1 MLTDKASIEKGIRFW
16 SVGILGGLLVM
27 LGASL
32 YFIDQEKKEAEARLY
47 ETAEYVKVQS
57 SSVTHYNEASES
69 QALLR
74 LIESVRQVGTNLK
87 AEKETGRSTEEALL
101 QQNIRGLWLSG
112 ILILDEKGETTE
124 SFTKMPSAEEALA
137 GILSRDVVKDCARYP
152 EKTYSQRLR
161 LPDGAY
167 IDMAACG
174 RMDKPG
180 IIVVYQYTP
189 AQYARTYTLMIQ
201 SLLAGY
207 NPLTDG
213 TILVADDGQV
223 IASNNQALIG
233 EETKHLPVVQAL
245 KVKENAGSRR
255 LVNISEEQAY
265 GIMLRQRDYYIYVYM
280 PDTKVFAALPQ
291 NLGIIFAL
299 YLFTLSAFFM
309 YRYRSQMLHQK
320 EEKEKE
326 EAYRKSLLE
335 EARRADAANVAKT
348 EFLQRMSHDIRT
360 PINGIIGMLAVAE
373 RYPDDLKKQVECRGK
388 ISKAFQLL
396 LELINEVLDMGKLE
410 SGEVVLEEK
419 SFHLQELLNEVL
431 TVIEKLAQERG
442 IEVIKRDL
450 SVTHWNLIGSSGH
463 LKRLLMNIM
472 GNAVKYNKDHGKII
486 LSLREDESEDGRA
499 FYTFICEDTGIGM
512 SEEYQKRIF
521 EPFTRED
528 ESVKTLYN
536 GTGLGMPIAK
546 KLTETMGGSI
556 SFTSQRGKGTTF
568 TVKLPF
574 LIDKSAGKAE
584 KTTEEAE
591 ASIKGVRIL
600 LVEDNE
606 LNMEISEFIVAEKGA
621 VVTKAWN
628 GKEAVETFANA
639 PEGAF
644 DVILMDVMMPVMD
657 GCKAAKEIRA
667 LPRKDAK
674 TIPIIAM
681 TANAFTDDKIRTREA
696 GMNEHLSKPLAP
708 DLVVKTIAKFLGKK

>member
-1 MLTDKASIEKGIRFW
+1 MLTDKASIKKGIRFW

-32 YFIDQEKKEAEARLY
+32 YFIDQEKKAAEARLY

-57 SSVTHYNEASES
+57 SSITHYNEALEAQS
-69 QALLR
+69 LLR
-74 LIESVRQVGTNLK
+74 LIESVRQVGINIK
-87 AEKETGRSTEEALL
+87 AEKETGRRTEEALL

-112 ILILDEKGETTE
+112 ILILNEKGETKE
-124 SFTKMPSAEEALA
+124 SVTKMPSAEKALA

-161 LPDGAY
+161 FPDGAF

-189 AQYARTYTLMIQ
+189 AQYARTYTLVIQ

-223 IASNNQALIG
+223 IASNDQALIG

-245 KVKENAGSRR
+245 KENAGSRH
-255 LVNISEEQAY
+255 LVNISEEAVY

-309 YRYRSQMLHQK
+309 YRYRSQMLYQK

-373 RYPDDLKKQVECRGK
+373 RYPDDLKKQDECRGK
-388 ISKAFQLL
+388 ISKASQLL

-419 SFHLQELLNEVL
+419 FFHLQELLNEVL

-442 IEVIKRDL
+442 IEVIKRDF
-450 SVTHWNLIGSSGH
+450 SVTHWNLIGSPGH

-556 SFTSQRGKGTTF
+556 SFTSQRGEGTTF

-591 ASIKGVRIL
+591 VSIKGVRIL

-628 GKEAVETFANA
+628 GKEAVETFAKA

-708 DLVVKTIAKFLGKK
+708 DLVVKTITKFWGKK

>member
-87 AEKETGRSTEEALL
+87 AEKEMGRSTEEALL

-124 SFTKMPSAEEALA
+124 SFTKAPFAEEALA

-161 LPDGAY
+161 LSDGGY

-223 IASNNQALIG
+223 IASNDQALIG
-233 EETKHLPVVQAL
+233 EKTKHLPVVQAL
-245 KVKENAGSRR
+245 KENAGSRHF
-255 LVNISEEQAY
+255 VNISEEYAY

-280 PDTKVFAALPQ
+280 PDTQVFAALPQ
-291 NLGIIFAL
+291 NLGIVFFL

-309 YRYRSQMLHQK
+309 YHYRSQMLHQK

-360 PINGIIGMLAVAE
+360 PINGIIGMLAVAK
-373 RYPDDLKKQVECRGK
+373 RYPDDLKKQDECREK
-388 ISKAFQLL
+388 ISKASHLL

-410 SGEVVLEEK
+410 SGEVVLEES
-419 SFHLQELLNEVL
+419 SFNLKELANEVL
-431 TVIEKLAQERG
+431 TVIEKLAEERD
-442 IEVIKRDL
+442 IEVIRENF
-450 SVTHWNLIGSSGH
+450 SVTHWDVVGSPGH
-463 LKRLLMNIM
+463 LKRLMMNIL

-486 LSLREDESEDGRA
+486 LSLREEEREDGRA
-499 FYTFICEDTGIGM
+499 FYTFICKDTGIGM

-528 ESVKTLYN
+528 ESVKTAYN

-556 SFTSQRGKGTTF
+556 SFTSQKGKGTTF
-568 TVKLPF
+568 TITLPF
-574 LIDKSAGKAE
+574 LIDKAAGRAE

-628 GKEAVETFANA
+628 GKEAVETFAKA

-657 GCKAAKEIRA
+657 GCEAAKEIRS

-708 DLVVKTIAKFLGKK
+708 DLVVKTITKFLGKK

>member
-1 MLTDKASIEKGIRFW
+1 MLTDKASIQKGIRFW

-32 YFIDQEKKEAEARLY
+32 YFLDQEKKEAEARLY

-57 SSVTHYNEASES
+57 SSVTHYNEALES
-69 QALLR
+69 QSLLR
-74 LIESVRQVGTNLK
+74 LIESVRQVGTSLK

-112 ILILDEKGETTE
+112 ILLLDEKGETKE
-124 SFTKMPSAEEALA
+124 SVTKAPFAEEALA

-152 EKTYSQRLR
+152 EKIYSQRLR

-167 IDMAACG
+167 VDMAASG
-174 RMDKPG
+174 RLDKPG
-180 IIVVYQYTP
+180 IIVAHYTP
-189 AQYARTYTLMIQ
+189 AEYARTYTLMIQ

-223 IASNNQALIG
+223 IASNDKALIG

-245 KVKENAGSRR
+245 KENAGSRR
-255 LVNISEEQAY
+255 LVNISEEDAY
-265 GIMLRQRDYYIYVYM
+265 GIMLRQRDHYIYVYL
-280 PDTKVFAALPQ
+280 PDTNVFAALPQ
-291 NLGIIFAL
+291 NLGIVFVL

-309 YRYRSQMLHQK
+309 YHYRSQMLHQK

-326 EAYRKSLLE
+326 EAYRKSLQE

-373 RYPDDLKKQVECRGK
+373 RYRGDLKKQDECREKIGK
-388 ISKAFQLL
+388 ASHLL

-431 TVIEKLAQERG
+431 TVIEKLAQERD
-442 IEVIKRDL
+442 IEVIRGNL
-450 SVTHWNLIGSSGH
+450 SVTHWDVVGSPGH
-463 LKRLLMNIM
+463 LKRLMMNIM

-512 SEEYQKRIF
+512 SREYQKRIF

-528 ESVKTLYN
+528 ESVKTAYN

-546 KLTETMGGSI
+546 KLTETMGGRI
-556 SFTSQRGKGTTF
+556 SFTSQKGEGTMF
-568 TVKLPF
+568 TVRLPF
-574 LIDKSAGKAE
+574 LIDKAAGRTE
-584 KTTEEAE
+584 KTAKEAE

-606 LNMEISEFIVAEKGA
+606 LNMEISEFIVEEKGA

-639 PEGAF
+639 PEGSF

-657 GCKAAKEIRA
+657 GCEAAKEIRT

-674 TIPIIAM
+674 EIPIIAM
-681 TANAFTDDKIRTREA
+681 TANAFTEDKIRTQEA
-696 GMNEHLSKPLAP
+696 GMNEHLSKPLDP
-708 DLVVKTIAKFLGKK
+708 NLVVKTIAKFLGKK

>member
-1 MLTDKASIEKGIRFW
+1 MLTDKASIKKGIRFW

-32 YFIDQEKKEAEARLY
+32 YFIDHEKKEAEARLY

-87 AEKETGRSTEEALL
+87 AEKEMGRSTEEALL

-112 ILILDEKGETTE
+112 ILILDENGETKE
-124 SFTKMPSAEEALA
+124 SVTKMPSAEEALA

-161 LPDGAY
+161 LPDGAF

-189 AQYARTYTLMIQ
+189 ATYARTYTLMIQ

-213 TILVADDGQV
+213 TILVEDNGQV
-223 IASNNQALIG
+223 IASNDQALIG

-245 KVKENAGSRR
+245 KESAGSRQ
-255 LVNISEEQAY
+255 LVNISEEAVY
-265 GIMLRQRDYYIYVYM
+265 GIMLRQRDHYIYVYL
-280 PDTKVFAALPQ
+280 PDTQVFAALPK
-291 NLGIIFAL
+291 NLGIAFAL
-299 YLFTLSAFFM
+299 YLLTLSGFFI
-309 YRYRSQMLHQK
+309 YRYREQMLRQN
-320 EEKEKE
+320 EEKERE
-326 EAYRKSLLE
+326 ETYRKSLQE

-373 RYPDDLKKQVECRGK
+373 RYPDDLKKQVECREK
-388 ISKAFQLL
+388 ISKASQLL

-431 TVIEKLAQERG
+431 TVIEKLA
-442 IEVIKRDL
+442 
-450 SVTHWNLIGSSGH
+450 
-463 LKRLLMNIM
+463 
-472 GNAVKYNKDHGKII
+472 
-486 LSLREDESEDGRA
+486 
-499 FYTFICEDTGIGM
+499 
-512 SEEYQKRIF
+512 
-521 EPFTRED
+521 
-528 ESVKTLYN
+528 
-536 GTGLGMPIAK
+536 
-546 KLTETMGGSI
+546 
-556 SFTSQRGKGTTF
+556 
-568 TVKLPF
+568 
-574 LIDKSAGKAE
+574 
-584 KTTEEAE
+584 
-591 ASIKGVRIL
+591 
-600 LVEDNE
+600 
-606 LNMEISEFIVAEKGA
+606 
-621 VVTKAWN
+621 
-628 GKEAVETFANA
+628 
-639 PEGAF
+639 
-644 DVILMDVMMPVMD
+644 
-657 GCKAAKEIRA
+657 
-667 LPRKDAK
+667 
-674 TIPIIAM
+674 
-681 TANAFTDDKIRTREA
+681 
-696 GMNEHLSKPLAP
+696 
-708 DLVVKTIAKFLGKK
+708 

>member
-1 MLTDKASIEKGIRFW
+1 MLTDKASFKKGIRFW

-32 YFIDQEKKEAEARLY
+32 YFIDHEKKEAEARLY
-47 ETAEYVKVQS
+47 ETAEYVKGQS

-87 AEKETGRSTEEALL
+87 AEKEMGRSTEEALL

-112 ILILDEKGETTE
+112 ILILDENGETKE
-124 SFTKMPSAEEALA
+124 SVTKMPSAEEALA
-137 GILSRDVVKDCARYP
+137 GILSRDVVKDCARYL

-223 IASNNQALIG
+223 IASNDQALIG
-233 EETKHLPVVQAL
+233 EKTKHLPVVQAL
-245 KVKENAGSRR
+245 KENAGSRH
-255 LVNISEEQAY
+255 LVNISEEQVY

-291 NLGIIFAL
+291 NLGIIFVL

-320 EEKEKE
+320 EEKERE
-326 EAYRKSLLE
+326 ETYRKSLQE

-373 RYPDDLKKQVECRGK
+373 RYPDDLKKQDECREK
-388 ISKAFQLL
+388 ISKASQLL

-450 SVTHWNLIGSSGH
+450 SVTHWNLIGSPGH

-499 FYTFICEDTGIGM
+499 FYTFICKDTGIGM

-556 SFTSQRGKGTTF
+556 SFTSQRGEGTAF

-574 LIDKSAGKAE
+574 LIDKAAGKAE

-628 GKEAVETFANA
+628 GKEAVETFAKA

-644 DVILMDVMMPVMD
+644 DVILMDVMMPIMD
-657 GCKAAKEIRA
+657 GCEAAKEIRA

>member
-1 MLTDKASIEKGIRFW
+1 MLIDKASIEKGIRFW
-16 SVGILGGLLVM
+16 SVGLLGGLLVM

-32 YFIDQEKKEAEARLY
+32 YFIDHEKKEAEVRLY

-57 SSVTHYNEASES
+57 SSVTNYNEASES

-74 LIESVRQVGTNLK
+74 LIESVRQVGLNLK
-87 AEKETGRSTEEALL
+87 AEKETGRSTEDALL
-101 QQNIRGLWLSG
+101 KQNIRGLWLSG
-112 ILILDEKGETTE
+112 ILILGEEGETRE
-124 SFTKMPSAEEALA
+124 SVTQTPSVEEALA
-137 GILSRDVVKDCARYP
+137 DILSRDVVKDCARYP

-174 RMDKPG
+174 RLDKPG

-189 AQYARTYTLMIQ
+189 AAYARTYTLMIQ

-207 NPLTDG
+207 NPLTEG

-223 IASNNQALIG
+223 IASNDKALIG
-233 EETKHLPVVQAL
+233 KETKDLPVVQAL
-245 KVKENAGSRR
+245 KENAGSRQ
-255 LVNISEEQAY
+255 LVNISEEQVY
-265 GIMLRQRDYYIYVYM
+265 GIMLRQSDYYIYVYL

-291 NLGIIFAL
+291 NLGITLAL
-299 YLFTLSAFFM
+299 YLLTLFAFFM
-309 YRYRSQMLHQK
+309 YHYRSQMLHQK

-326 EAYRKSLLE
+326 EVYRKSLQE
-335 EARRADAANVAKT
+335 EARRADAANIAKT

-373 RYPDDLKKQVECRGK
+373 RYPDDLKKQDECREK
-388 ISKAFQLL
+388 ISKASQLL

-431 TVIEKLAQERG
+431 TVIEKLAQERD
-442 IEVIKRDL
+442 IEVIRENF
-450 SVTHWNLIGSSGH
+450 SVTHWDVVGSPGH
-463 LKRLLMNIM
+463 VKRLMMNIL

-486 LSLREDESEDGRA
+486 LSLREEEGEEGRA
-499 FYTFICEDTGIGM
+499 VYTFTCEDTGIGM
-512 SEEYQKRIF
+512 SREYQKRIF

-528 ESVKTLYN
+528 ESVKTAYN

-556 SFTSQRGKGTTF
+556 SFTSQRGEGTAF

-574 LIDKSAGKAE
+574 LIDKAAGKAE

-628 GKEAVETFANA
+628 GKEAVETFAKA

-657 GCKAAKEIRA
+657 GCEAAKEIRA

-708 DLVVKTIAKFLGKK
+708 DLVVKTITKFLGKK

>member
-57 SSVTHYNEASES
+57 SGVTHYNEASES

-87 AEKETGRSTEEALL
+87 AEKEMGRSTEEALL

-124 SFTKMPSAEEALA
+124 SFTKAPFAEEALA
-137 GILSRDVVKDCARYP
+137 GILARDVVKDCARYP

-161 LPDGAY
+161 LPDGGY

-223 IASNNQALIG
+223 IASNDQALIG
-233 EETKHLPVVQAL
+233 EKTKHLPVVQAL
-245 KVKENAGSRR
+245 KENAGSRH
-255 LVNISEEQAY
+255 LVNISEEYAY

-299 YLFTLSAFFM
+299 YLVILSAFFM

-360 PINGIIGMLAVAE
+360 PINGIIGMLAVAK
-373 RYPDDLKKQVECRGK
+373 RYPDDLKKQDECREK
-388 ISKAFQLL
+388 ISKASQLL

-450 SVTHWNLIGSSGH
+450 SVTHWNLIGSPGH

-499 FYTFICEDTGIGM
+499 FYTFICKDTGIGM

-556 SFTSQRGKGTTF
+556 SFTSQRGEGTAF

-584 KTTEEAE
+584 ETTEEAE

-628 GKEAVETFANA
+628 GKEAVETFAKA

-657 GCKAAKEIRA
+657 GCEAAKEIRA

-708 DLVVKTIAKFLGKK
+708 DLVVKTITSFLGKK

>member
-1 MLTDKASIEKGIRFW
+1 MLTDKASIKKGIRFW
-16 SVGILGGLLVM
+16 SVGLLGGLLVM

-32 YFIDQEKKEAEARLY
+32 YFIDHEKKEAEVRLY

-57 SSVTHYNEASES
+57 SSVTNYNEASES

-74 LIESVRQVGTNLK
+74 LIESVRQVGLNLK
-87 AEKETGRSTEEALL
+87 AEKETGRSTEDALL

-112 ILILDEKGETTE
+112 ILILDEKGETKE
-124 SFTKMPSAEEALA
+124 SVNKMPSAEKALA
-137 GILSRDVVKDCARYP
+137 DILSRDVVKDCARYP

-174 RMDKPG
+174 RLDKPG

-189 AQYARTYTLMIQ
+189 AAYARTYTLMIQ

-207 NPLTDG
+207 NPLTEG
-213 TILVADDGQV
+213 TILVTNDGQV
-223 IASNNQALIG
+223 IASNDEALIG
-233 EETKHLPVVQAL
+233 KETKDLPVVQAL
-245 KVKENAGSRR
+245 KENAGSRQ

-265 GIMLRQRDYYIYVYM
+265 GIMLRQHDHYIYVYL
-280 PDTKVFAALPQ
+280 PDTKIFAALPQ
-291 NLGIIFAL
+291 DLGITLAL
-299 YLFTLSAFFM
+299 YLLTLFAFFM
-309 YRYRSQMLHQK
+309 YHYRSQMLHQK

-326 EAYRKSLLE
+326 EAYRKSLQE
-335 EARRADAANVAKT
+335 EARRADAANIAKT

-360 PINGIIGMLAVAE
+360 PINGIIGMLKVAE
-373 RYPDDLKKQVECRGK
+373 HHRDDLKKQDECREK
-388 ISKAFQLL
+388 ISKASHLL

-410 SGEVVLEEK
+410 SGEVVLEES
-419 SFHLQELLNEVL
+419 SFNLKDLSNEVL
-431 TVIEKLAQERG
+431 TVIEKLAEERD
-442 IEVIKRDL
+442 IEVIRVNF
-450 SVTHWNLIGSSGH
+450 SVTHWDVVGSPGH
-463 LKRLLMNIM
+463 VKRLMMNIL

-486 LSLREDESEDGRA
+486 LSLREEEGEEGRA
-499 FYTFICEDTGIGM
+499 VYTFTCEDTGIGM
-512 SEEYQKRIF
+512 SREYQKRIF

-528 ESVKTLYN
+528 ESVKTAYN

-556 SFTSQRGKGTTF
+556 SFTSEKGKGTTF
-568 TVKLPF
+568 TITLPF
-574 LIDKSAGKAE
+574 QIDKAAGRAQ

-606 LNMEISEFIVAEKGA
+606 LNMEISEFIIAEKGA

-657 GCKAAKEIRA
+657 GCEATKEIRA

-674 TIPIIAM
+674 AIPIIAM
-681 TANAFTDDKIRTREA
+681 TANAFTEDKIRTREA

-708 DLVVKTIAKFLGKK
+708 DLVVTTIAKFLGKK

>member
-1 MLTDKASIEKGIRFW
+1 MLTDKASIQKGIRFW
-16 SVGILGGLLVM
+16 SVGLLGGLLVM

-32 YFIDQEKKEAEARLY
+32 YFIDHEKKEAEARLY

-87 AEKETGRSTEEALL
+87 AEKEMGRSTEEALL

-137 GILSRDVVKDCARYP
+137 GILSRNVVKDCARYP

-207 NPLTDG
+207 NPLMDG

-223 IASNNQALIG
+223 IASNDQALIG
-233 EETKHLPVVQAL
+233 EKTKHLPVVQAL
-245 KVKENAGSRR
+245 KENAGSRH
-255 LVNISEEQAY
+255 LVNISEEYAY

-291 NLGIIFAL
+291 NLGIIFVL

-320 EEKEKE
+320 EEKERE
-326 EAYRKSLLE
+326 ETYRKSLQE

-360 PINGIIGMLAVAE
+360 PINGIIGMLAVAK
-373 RYPDDLKKQVECRGK
+373 RYPDDLKKQDECREK
-388 ISKAFQLL
+388 ISKASQLL

-410 SGEVVLEEK
+410 SGEVVLEEN
-419 SFHLQELLNEVL
+419 SFNLKELANEVL
-431 TVIEKLAQERG
+431 TVIEKLAEERD
-442 IEVIKRDL
+442 IEIIRENF
-450 SVTHWNLIGSSGH
+450 SVTHWDVVGSPGH
-463 LKRLLMNIM
+463 VKRLMMNIL

-486 LSLREDESEDGRA
+486 LSLREDDGEEGRA
-499 FYTFICEDTGIGM
+499 VYTFTCEDTGIGM
-512 SEEYQKRIF
+512 SREYQKRVF

-528 ESVKTLYN
+528 ESVKTAYN

-546 KLTETMGGSI
+546 KLAETMGGSI
-556 SFTSQRGKGTTF
+556 SFTSEKGKGTTF
-568 TVKLPF
+568 TITLPF
-574 LIDKSAGKAE
+574 LIDKAAGKAE
-584 KTTEEAE
+584 KTAEEAE

-628 GKEAVETFANA
+628 GKEAVETFAKA

-667 LPRKDAK
+667 LPRKDTK

>member
-32 YFIDQEKKEAEARLY
+32 YFIGQEKKEAEARLY

-57 SSVTHYNEASES
+57 SSVAHYNEASES

-87 AEKETGRSTEEALL
+87 AEKEMGRSTEEALL

-112 ILILDEKGETTE
+112 ILLLDEKGETTE
-124 SFTKMPSAEEALA
+124 SFTKAPFAEEALA

-161 LPDGAY
+161 LPDGGY

-223 IASNNQALIG
+223 IASNDKALIG
-233 EETKHLPVVQAL
+233 EKTKHLPVVQAL
-245 KVKENAGSRR
+245 KENAGSRH
-255 LVNISEEQAY
+255 LVNISEEYAY

-299 YLFTLSAFFM
+299 YLVILSAFFM

-320 EEKEKE
+320 EEKERE
-326 EAYRKSLLE
+326 ETYRKSLQE

-360 PINGIIGMLAVAE
+360 PINGIIGMLAVAK
-373 RYPDDLKKQVECRGK
+373 RYPDDLKKQDECREK
-388 ISKAFQLL
+388 ITKASQLL

-450 SVTHWNLIGSSGH
+450 SVTHWNLIGSPGH
-463 LKRLLMNIM
+463 LKRLMMNIM

-528 ESVKTLYN
+528 ESVKTAYT

-546 KLTETMGGSI
+546 KLAETMGGSI
-556 SFTSQRGKGTTF
+556 SFTSQKGEGTTF

-574 LIDKSAGKAE
+574 LIDKAAGRAE
-584 KTTEEAE
+584 KTTNEAE

-606 LNMEISEFIVAEKGA
+606 LNMEISDFIVTEKGA

-628 GKEAVETFANA
+628 GKEAVETFAKA

-657 GCKAAKEIRA
+657 GCEAAKEIRA

-708 DLVVKTIAKFLGKK
+708 DLVVKTITKFLGKK

>member
-57 SSVTHYNEASES
+57 SGVTHYNEASES

-87 AEKETGRSTEEALL
+87 AEKEMGRSTEEALL

-112 ILILDEKGETTE
+112 ILLLDEKGETTE

-223 IASNNQALIG
+223 IASNDQALIG

-245 KVKENAGSRR
+245 KENAGSRH
-255 LVNISEEQAY
+255 LVNISEEYAY
-265 GIMLRQRDYYIYVYM
+265 GIMLRQRNYYIYVYM

-291 NLGIIFAL
+291 NLGIIFVL

-320 EEKEKE
+320 EEKERE
-326 EAYRKSLLE
+326 ETYRKSLQE
-335 EARRADAANVAKT
+335 EARRADAANIAKT

-373 RYPDDLKKQVECRGK
+373 RYPDDLKKQDECREK
-388 ISKAFQLL
+388 ISKASQLL

-450 SVTHWNLIGSSGH
+450 SVTHWNLIGSPGH

-556 SFTSQRGKGTTF
+556 SFSQRGEGTAF

-574 LIDKSAGKAE
+574 LIDKAAGKAE
-584 KTTEEAE
+584 ETAEEAE

-628 GKEAVETFANA
+628 GKEAVETFAKA

-657 GCKAAKEIRA
+657 GCEAAKEIRA

-708 DLVVKTIAKFLGKK
+708 DLVVKTITKFLGKK

>member
-1 MLTDKASIEKGIRFW
+1 MGL
-16 SVGILGGLLVM
+16 LGGLLVM

-32 YFIDQEKKEAEARLY
+32 NFIDQEKKEAEARLY

-57 SSVTHYNEASES
+57 SIVTHYNEAAES
-69 QALLR
+69 QSLLR

-112 ILILDEKGETTE
+112 ILILGEEGETRE
-124 SFTKMPSAEEALA
+124 SVSQMPSAEEALA
-137 GILSRDVVKDCARYP
+137 DILSRDVVKDCARYP

-174 RMDKPG
+174 RLDKPG

-189 AQYARTYTLMIQ
+189 AAYARTYTLMIQ

-207 NPLTDG
+207 DPMMDG
-213 TILVADDGQV
+213 TILVTNDGLV
-223 IASNNQALIG
+223 IASNDQALIG
-233 EETKHLPVVQAL
+233 KETKDLPVVQAL
-245 KVKENAGSRR
+245 KENAGSRQ
-255 LVNISEEQAY
+255 LVNVSEEQAY
-265 GIMLRQRDYYIYVYM
+265 GIMLRQYDHYIYVYL

-291 NLGIIFAL
+291 NLGITLVL

-320 EEKEKE
+320 EEKERE
-326 EAYRKSLLE
+326 ETYRKSLQE
-335 EARRADAANVAKT
+335 EARRADAANIAKT

-360 PINGIIGMLAVAE
+360 PINGIIGMLAVAK
-373 RYPDDLKKQVECRGK
+373 RYPDDLKKQDECREK
-388 ISKAFQLL
+388 ISKASQLL

-450 SVTHWNLIGSSGH
+450 SVTHWNLIGSPGH

-486 LSLREDESEDGRA
+486 LSLREEEGEEGRA
-499 FYTFICEDTGIGM
+499 VYTFTCEDTGIGM
-512 SEEYQKRIF
+512 SREYQKRIF

-528 ESVKTLYN
+528 ESVKTAYN

-556 SFTSQRGKGTTF
+556 SFTSEKGKGTTF
-568 TVKLPF
+568 TITLPF
-574 LIDKSAGKAE
+574 LIDKAAGRAE

-591 ASIKGVRIL
+591 ASIRGVRIL

-606 LNMEISEFIVAEKGA
+606 LNMEISEFIIAEKGA

-674 TIPIIAM
+674 RVPIIAM
-681 TANAFTDDKIRTREA
+681 TANAFTEDKIRTREA

>member
-1 MLTDKASIEKGIRFW
+1 MLTDKASIQKGIRFW

-32 YFIDQEKKEAEARLY
+32 YFIDQEKKAAEAHLY

-57 SSVTHYNEASES
+57 SSVTHYNEALES
-69 QALLR
+69 QSLLR

-112 ILILDEKGETTE
+112 ILLLDEKGEEKE
-124 SFTKMPSAEEALA
+124 SVTQTPFAEEALA
-137 GILSRDVVKDCARYP
+137 DILSRDVVKDCARYP

-174 RMDKPG
+174 RPDKPG

-189 AQYARTYTLMIQ
+189 AAYARTYTLMIQ

-207 NPLTDG
+207 NPLTEG
-213 TILVADDGQV
+213 TILVTNDGQV
-223 IASNNQALIG
+223 IASNDERFIG
-233 EETKHLPVVQAL
+233 EETRHLPVVQAL
-245 KVKENAGSRR
+245 KENAGSRQ

-265 GIMLRQRDYYIYVYM
+265 GIMLRQHDHYIYVYL

-291 NLGIIFAL
+291 DLGITLAL
-299 YLFTLSAFFM
+299 YLLTLFAFFM
-309 YRYRSQMLHQK
+309 YHYRSQMLHQK

-326 EAYRKSLLE
+326 EAYRKSLQE
-335 EARRADAANVAKT
+335 EARRADAANIAKT

-360 PINGIIGMLAVAE
+360 PINGIIGMLKVAE
-373 RYPDDLKKQVECRGK
+373 HHRCDLNKQDECREK
-388 ISKAFQLL
+388 ISKASHLL

-410 SGEVVLEEK
+410 SGEVVLEES
-419 SFHLQELLNEVL
+419 SFNLKDLSNEVL
-431 TVIEKLAQERG
+431 TVIEKLAEERD
-442 IEVIKRDL
+442 IEVIRENF
-450 SVTHWNLIGSSGH
+450 SVTHWDVVGSPGH
-463 LKRLLMNIM
+463 VKRLMMNIL

-486 LSLREDESEDGRA
+486 LSLREEEGEEGRA
-499 FYTFICEDTGIGM
+499 VYTFTCEDTGIGM
-512 SEEYQKRIF
+512 SREYQKRIF

-528 ESVKTLYN
+528 ESVKTAYN

-556 SFTSQRGKGTTF
+556 SFTSEKGKGTTF
-568 TVKLPF
+568 TITLPF
-574 LIDKSAGKAE
+574 LIDKAAGRAE

-591 ASIKGVRIL
+591 ASIRGVRIL

-606 LNMEISEFIVAEKGA
+606 LNMEISEFIIAEKGA

-628 GKEAVETFANA
+628 GKEAVETFANS

-657 GCKAAKEIRA
+657 GCEAAKEIRA

-681 TANAFTDDKIRTREA
+681 TANAFTEDKIRTREA

>member
-32 YFIDQEKKEAEARLY
+32 YFIGQEKKEAEARLY

-87 AEKETGRSTEEALL
+87 AEKEMGRSTEEALL

-112 ILILDEKGETTE
+112 ILLLDEKGETTE
-124 SFTKMPSAEEALA
+124 SFTKAPFAEEALA

-161 LPDGAY
+161 LPDGGY

-223 IASNNQALIG
+223 IASNDQALIG
-233 EETKHLPVVQAL
+233 EKTKHLPVVQAL
-245 KVKENAGSRR
+245 KENAGSRH
-255 LVNISEEQAY
+255 LVNISEEYAY

-280 PDTKVFAALPQ
+280 PDTKVFAALSQ

-299 YLFTLSAFFM
+299 YLVILSAFFM

-320 EEKEKE
+320 EEKERE
-326 EAYRKSLLE
+326 ETYRKSLQE

-360 PINGIIGMLAVAE
+360 PINGIIGMLAVAK
-373 RYPDDLKKQVECRGK
+373 RYPDDLKKQDECREK
-388 ISKAFQLL
+388 ISKASQLL

-450 SVTHWNLIGSSGH
+450 SVTHWNLIGSPGH
-463 LKRLLMNIM
+463 LKRLMMNIM

-556 SFTSQRGKGTTF
+556 SFTSQRGEGTAF

-574 LIDKSAGKAE
+574 LIDKAAGKAE
-584 KTTEEAE
+584 ETAEEAE

-628 GKEAVETFANA
+628 GKEAVETFAKA

-657 GCKAAKEIRA
+657 GCEAAKEIRA

-708 DLVVKTIAKFLGKK
+708 DLVVKTITRFLGKK

>member
-1 MLTDKASIEKGIRFW
+1 MLTDKASIKKGIRFW
-16 SVGILGGLLVM
+16 SVGLLGGLLVM

-32 YFIDQEKKEAEARLY
+32 YFIDHEKKEAEVRLY

-57 SSVTHYNEASES
+57 SSVTNYNEASES

-74 LIESVRQVGTNLK
+74 LIESVRQVGLNLK
-87 AEKETGRSTEEALL
+87 AEKETGRSTEDALL

-112 ILILDEKGETTE
+112 ILILDEKGETKE
-124 SFTKMPSAEEALA
+124 SVNKMPSAEEALA
-137 GILSRDVVKDCARYP
+137 DILSRDVVKDCARYP

-174 RMDKPG
+174 RLDKPG

-189 AQYARTYTLMIQ
+189 AAYARTYTLMIQ

-207 NPLTDG
+207 NPLTEG
-213 TILVADDGQV
+213 TILVTNDGQV
-223 IASNNQALIG
+223 IASNDEALIG
-233 EETKHLPVVQAL
+233 KETKDLPVVQAL
-245 KVKENAGSRR
+245 KENAGSRQ

-265 GIMLRQRDYYIYVYM
+265 GIMLRQHDHYIYVYL
-280 PDTKVFAALPQ
+280 PDTKIFAALPQ
-291 NLGIIFAL
+291 DLGITLAL
-299 YLFTLSAFFM
+299 YLLTLFAFFM
-309 YRYRSQMLHQK
+309 YHYRSQMLHQK

-326 EAYRKSLLE
+326 EAYRKSLQE

-360 PINGIIGMLAVAE
+360 PINGIIGMLKVAE
-373 RYPDDLKKQVECRGK
+373 HHRDDLKKQDECREK
-388 ISKAFQLL
+388 ISKASHLL

-410 SGEVVLEEK
+410 SGEVVLEES
-419 SFHLQELLNEVL
+419 SFNLKDLSNEVL
-431 TVIEKLAQERG
+431 TVIEKLAEERD
-442 IEVIKRDL
+442 IEVIRENF
-450 SVTHWNLIGSSGH
+450 SVTHWDVVGSPGH
-463 LKRLLMNIM
+463 VKRLMMNIL

-486 LSLREDESEDGRA
+486 LSLREEEGEEGRA
-499 FYTFICEDTGIGM
+499 VYTFTCEDTGIGM
-512 SEEYQKRIF
+512 SREYQKRIF

-528 ESVKTLYN
+528 ESVKTAYN

-556 SFTSQRGKGTTF
+556 SFTSEKGKGTTF
-568 TVKLPF
+568 TITLPF
-574 LIDKSAGKAE
+574 LIDKAAGRAE

-591 ASIKGVRIL
+591 ASIRGVRIL

-606 LNMEISEFIVAEKGA
+606 LNMEISEFIIAEKGA

-657 GCKAAKEIRA
+657 GCEAAKEIRA

-681 TANAFTDDKIRTREA
+681 TANAFTEDKIRTREA

>member
-1 MLTDKASIEKGIRFW
+1 MLTDKASIQKGIRFW

-32 YFIDQEKKEAEARLY
+32 YFIDQEKKAAEARLY

-57 SSVTHYNEASES
+57 SSVTHYNEALES
-69 QALLR
+69 QSLLR

-112 ILILDEKGETTE
+112 ILLLDEKGEEKE
-124 SFTKMPSAEEALA
+124 SVTKAPFAEEALA

-152 EKTYSQRLR
+152 EKIYSQRLR
-161 LPDGAY
+161 LSDGAY
-167 IDMAACG
+167 VDMAACG
-174 RMDKPG
+174 RSDKPG
-180 IIVVYQYTP
+180 IIVAYHYTP
-189 AQYARTYTLMIQ
+189 AEYARTYTLMIQ

-207 NPLTDG
+207 NPMTDG
-213 TILVADDGQV
+213 TILVTNDGLV
-223 IASNNQALIG
+223 IASNDQALIG
-233 EETKHLPVVQAL
+233 KETKDLPVVQAL
-245 KVKENAGSRR
+245 KENAGSRQ
-255 LVNISEEQAY
+255 LVNISEEAVY
-265 GIMLRQRDYYIYVYM
+265 GIMLRQRDHYIYVYL

-291 NLGIIFAL
+291 NLGIVFFL
-299 YLFTLSAFFM
+299 YLFILSAFFM
-309 YRYRSQMLHQK
+309 YHYRSQMLHQK
-320 EEKEKE
+320 EEKERE
-326 EAYRKSLLE
+326 ETYRKSLQE

-373 RYPDDLKKQVECRGK
+373 RYPDDLKKQDECREK
-388 ISKAFQLL
+388 IGKAFHLL

-410 SGEVVLEEK
+410 SGEVVLEES
-419 SFHLQELLNEVL
+419 SFNLKDLSNEVL
-431 TVIEKLAQERG
+431 TVIEKLAEERD
-442 IEVIKRDL
+442 IEVIRENF
-450 SVTHWNLIGSSGH
+450 SVTHWDVVGSPGH
-463 LKRLLMNIM
+463 VKRLMMNIL

-486 LSLREDESEDGRA
+486 LSLREEEGEEGRA
-499 FYTFICEDTGIGM
+499 VYTFTCEDTGIGM

-528 ESVKTLYN
+528 ESVKTAYN

-556 SFTSQRGKGTTF
+556 SFTSEKGKGTTF
-568 TVKLPF
+568 TITLPF
-574 LIDKSAGKAE
+574 LIDKAAGRAE

-591 ASIKGVRIL
+591 ASIRGVRIL

-606 LNMEISEFIVAEKGA
+606 LNMEISEFIIAEKGA

-657 GCKAAKEIRA
+657 GCEAAKEIRA

-674 TIPIIAM
+674 RVPIIAM
-681 TANAFTDDKIRTREA
+681 TANAFTEDKIRTREA

-708 DLVVKTIAKFLGKK
+708 DLVVKTITKFLGKK

>member
-1 MLTDKASIEKGIRFW
+1 MLTDKASIAKDIRFW
-16 SVGILGGLLVM
+16 SMGLLGGLLVM

-32 YFIDQEKKEAEARLY
+32 NFIDQEKKEAEARLY

-57 SSVTHYNEASES
+57 SIVTHYNEAAES
-69 QALLR
+69 QSLLR

-112 ILILDEKGETTE
+112 ILILGEEGETRE
-124 SFTKMPSAEEALA
+124 SVSQMPSAEEALA
-137 GILSRDVVKDCARYP
+137 DILSRDVVKDCARYP

-174 RMDKPG
+174 RLDKPG

-189 AQYARTYTLMIQ
+189 AAYARTYTLMIQ

-207 NPLTDG
+207 DPMMDG
-213 TILVADDGQV
+213 TILVTNDGLV
-223 IASNNQALIG
+223 IASNDQALIG
-233 EETKHLPVVQAL
+233 KETKDLPVVQAL
-245 KVKENAGSRR
+245 KENAGSRQ
-255 LVNISEEQAY
+255 LVNVSEEQAY
-265 GIMLRQRDYYIYVYM
+265 GIMLRQYDHYIYVYL

-291 NLGIIFAL
+291 NLGITLVL

-320 EEKEKE
+320 EEKERE
-326 EAYRKSLLE
+326 ETYRKSLQE
-335 EARRADAANVAKT
+335 EARRADAANIAKT

-360 PINGIIGMLAVAE
+360 PINGIIGMLAVAK
-373 RYPDDLKKQVECRGK
+373 RYPDDLKKQDECREK
-388 ISKAFQLL
+388 ISKASQLL

-450 SVTHWNLIGSSGH
+450 SVTHWNLIGSPGH

-486 LSLREDESEDGRA
+486 LSLREEEGEEGRA
-499 FYTFICEDTGIGM
+499 VYTFTCEDTGIGM
-512 SEEYQKRIF
+512 SREYQKRIF

-528 ESVKTLYN
+528 ESVKTAYN

-556 SFTSQRGKGTTF
+556 SFTSEKGKGTTF
-568 TVKLPF
+568 TITLPF
-574 LIDKSAGKAE
+574 LIDKAAGRAE

-591 ASIKGVRIL
+591 ASIRGVRIL

-606 LNMEISEFIVAEKGA
+606 LNMEISEFIIAEKGA

-674 TIPIIAM
+674 AIPIIAM
-681 TANAFTDDKIRTREA
+681 TANAFTEDKIRTREA

>member
-1 MLTDKASIEKGIRFW
+1 MLTDKASIKKGIRFW

-32 YFIDQEKKEAEARLY
+32 YFIDHEKKEAEARLY

-87 AEKETGRSTEEALL
+87 AEKEMGRSTEEALL

-112 ILILDEKGETTE
+112 ILILGEEGETRE
-124 SFTKMPSAEEALA
+124 SVTQTPSVEEALA
-137 GILSRDVVKDCARYP
+137 DILSRDVVKDCARYP

-174 RMDKPG
+174 RLDKPG

-189 AQYARTYTLMIQ
+189 AAYARTYTLMIQ

-207 NPLTDG
+207 NPMTDG
-213 TILVADDGQV
+213 TILVADGGQV
-223 IASNNQALIG
+223 IASNDQALIG
-233 EETKHLPVVQAL
+233 KETKDLPVVQAL
-245 KVKENAGSRR
+245 KENAGSRQ
-255 LVNISEEQAY
+255 LVNISEEQVY
-265 GIMLRQRDYYIYVYM
+265 GIMVRQSDYYIYVYL

-291 NLGIIFAL
+291 NLGITLAL
-299 YLFTLSAFFM
+299 YLLTLFAFFM
-309 YRYRSQMLHQK
+309 YHYRSQMLHQK

-326 EAYRKSLLE
+326 EEYRKSLQE

-373 RYPDDLKKQVECRGK
+373 RYPDDLKKQDECREK
-388 ISKAFQLL
+388 ISKASQLL

-410 SGEVVLEEK
+410 SGEVVLEES
-419 SFHLQELLNEVL
+419 SFNLKDLSNEVL
-431 TVIEKLAQERG
+431 TVIEKLAEERD
-442 IEVIKRDL
+442 IEVIRENF
-450 SVTHWNLIGSSGH
+450 SVTHWDVVGSPGH
-463 LKRLLMNIM
+463 VKRLMMNIL

-486 LSLREDESEDGRA
+486 LSLREEEGEEGRA
-499 FYTFICEDTGIGM
+499 VYTFTCEDTGIGM
-512 SEEYQKRIF
+512 SREYQKRIF

-528 ESVKTLYN
+528 ESVKTAYN

-556 SFTSQRGKGTTF
+556 SFTSEKGKGTTF
-568 TVKLPF
+568 TITLPF
-574 LIDKSAGKAE
+574 LIDKAVGRAQKTAE
-584 KTTEEAE
+584 GAE
-591 ASIKGVRIL
+591 ASIRGVRIL

-606 LNMEISEFIVAEKGA
+606 LNMEISEFIIAEKGA

-657 GCKAAKEIRA
+657 GCEATKEIRA

-674 TIPIIAM
+674 AIPIIAM
-681 TANAFTDDKIRTREA
+681 TANAFTEDKIRTREA

>member
-1 MLTDKASIEKGIRFW
+1 MLTDKASIQKGIRFW

-32 YFIDQEKKEAEARLY
+32 YFLDQEKKEAEARLY

-57 SSVTHYNEASES
+57 SSVTHYNEALES
-69 QALLR
+69 QSLLR
-74 LIESVRQVGTNLK
+74 LIESVRQVGTSLK

-112 ILILDEKGETTE
+112 ILLLDEKGETKE
-124 SFTKMPSAEEALA
+124 SVTKAPFAEEALA

-152 EKTYSQRLR
+152 EKIYSQRLR

-167 IDMAACG
+167 VDMAASG
-174 RMDKPG
+174 RLDKPG
-180 IIVVYQYTP
+180 IIVAYHYTP
-189 AQYARTYTLMIQ
+189 AEYARTYTLMIQ

-265 GIMLRQRDYYIYVYM
+265 GIMLRQRDHYIYVYLL
-280 PDTKVFAALPQ
+280 DTEVFAALPK
-291 NLGIIFAL
+291 NLSIAFAL
-299 YLFTLSAFFM
+299 YLLILTGFFM
-309 YRYRSQMLHQK
+309 YHYRSQMLRQK

-326 EAYRKSLLE
+326 EAYRKSLQE

-360 PINGIIGMLAVAE
+360 PINGIIGMLAVAK
-373 RYPDDLKKQVECRGK
+373 RYRDDLKKRDECHEK
-388 ISKAFQLL
+388 ISKASNLL

-419 SFHLQELLNEVL
+419 PFSLWEVSKEVL
-431 TVIEKLAQERG
+431 TVIEKLAQERD
-442 IEVIKRDL
+442 IEIIRGDL
-450 SVTHWNLIGSSGH
+450 AVTHWDVIGSPGH

-486 LSLREDESEDGRA
+486 LSLREDEGEDGRA
-499 FYTFICEDTGIGM
+499 FYTFTCEDTGIGM
-512 SEEYQKRIF
+512 SREYQKRIF

-528 ESVKTLYN
+528 ESVKTVYT

-546 KLTETMGGSI
+546 KLAETMGGSI
-556 SFTSQRGKGTTF
+556 SFVSQKGEGTAF

-628 GKEAVETFANA
+628 GKEAVETFAKA

-657 GCKAAKEIRA
+657 GCEAAKEIRA

-708 DLVVKTIAKFLGKK
+708 DLVVKTITKFLGKK

>member
-1 MLTDKASIEKGIRFW
+1 MLTDKASIQKGIRFW
-16 SVGILGGLLVM
+16 SVGIFGGLLVM

-32 YFIDQEKKEAEARLY
+32 YFFDQEKKEAEARLY

-57 SSVTHYNEASES
+57 SSVTHYNEALES
-69 QALLR
+69 QSLLR
-74 LIESVRQVGTNLK
+74 LIESVRQAGISLK
-87 AEKETGRSTEEALL
+87 AEKETGRSMEEALL

-112 ILILDEKGETTE
+112 ILLLDEKGETKE
-124 SFTKMPSAEEALA
+124 SVTKAPFAEEALA

-152 EKTYSQRLR
+152 EKIYSQRLR

-167 IDMAACG
+167 VDMAASG
-174 RMDKPG
+174 RLDKAG
-180 IIVVYQYTP
+180 IIVAYHYTP
-189 AQYARTYTLMIQ
+189 AEYARTYTLMIQ

-223 IASNNQALIG
+223 IASNDQALIG
-233 EETKHLPVVQAL
+233 EETKNLPVVQAL
-245 KVKENAGSRR
+245 KKSAGNRQ
-255 LVNISEEQAY
+255 LVNISEEEAY
-265 GIMLRQRDYYIYVYM
+265 GIMLRQRDHYIYVYL
-280 PDTKVFAALPQ
+280 PDTEVFAALPK
-291 NLGIIFAL
+291 NLSIAFAL
-299 YLFTLSAFFM
+299 YLLILTGFFM
-309 YRYRSQMLHQK
+309 YHYRSQMLRQK

-326 EAYRKSLLE
+326 EAYRKSLQE
-335 EARRADAANVAKT
+335 EARRADAANIAKT

-373 RYPDDLKKQVECRGK
+373 RYPDDLKKQDECREK
-388 ISKAFQLL
+388 ISKASQLL

-410 SGEVVLEEK
+410 SGEVVLEES
-419 SFHLQELLNEVL
+419 SFNLKDLSNEVL
-431 TVIEKLAQERG
+431 TVIEKLAEERD
-442 IEVIKRDL
+442 IEVIRENF
-450 SVTHWNLIGSSGH
+450 SVTHWDVVGSPGH
-463 LKRLLMNIM
+463 VKRLMMNIL

-486 LSLREDESEDGRA
+486 LSLREEEGEEGRA
-499 FYTFICEDTGIGM
+499 VYTFTCEDTGIGM
-512 SEEYQKRIF
+512 SREYQKRIF

-528 ESVKTLYN
+528 ESVKTAYN

-556 SFTSQRGKGTTF
+556 SFTSEKGKGTTF
-568 TVKLPF
+568 TITLPF
-574 LIDKSAGKAE
+574 LIDKAAGRAE

-591 ASIKGVRIL
+591 ASIRGVRIL

-606 LNMEISEFIVAEKGA
+606 LNMEISEFIIAEKGA

-657 GCKAAKEIRA
+657 GCEATKEIRA

-674 TIPIIAM
+674 AIPIIAM
-681 TANAFTDDKIRTREA
+681 TANAFTEDKIRTREA

-708 DLVVKTIAKFLGKK
+708 DLVVKTITKFFGKK

>member
-1 MLTDKASIEKGIRFW
+1 M
-16 SVGILGGLLVM
+16 
-27 LGASL
+27 
-32 YFIDQEKKEAEARLY
+32 
-47 ETAEYVKVQS
+47 
-57 SSVTHYNEASES
+57 ES
-69 QALLR
+69 QSLLR

-101 QQNIRGLWLSG
+101 QQNIRGPWLSG

-124 SFTKMPSAEEALA
+124 SFTKMPSAEKALA

-161 LPDGAY
+161 LPDGAF

-189 AQYARTYTLMIQ
+189 AQYARTYTLVIQ

-223 IASNNQALIG
+223 IASNDQALIG

-245 KVKENAGSRR
+245 KESAGSRH
-255 LVNISEEQAY
+255 LVNISEEAVY

-280 PDTKVFAALPQ
+280 PDTQVFAALPQ

-373 RYPDDLKKQVECRGK
+373 RYPDDLKKQDECRGK
-388 ISKAFQLL
+388 ISKASQLL

-431 TVIEKLAQERG
+431 TVIEKLAQARD

-450 SVTHWNLIGSSGH
+450 SVTHWNLIGSPGH
-463 LKRLLMNIM
+463 
-472 GNAVKYNKDHGKII
+472 
-486 LSLREDESEDGRA
+486 
-499 FYTFICEDTGIGM
+499 
-512 SEEYQKRIF
+512 
-521 EPFTRED
+521 
-528 ESVKTLYN
+528 
-536 GTGLGMPIAK
+536 
-546 KLTETMGGSI
+546 
-556 SFTSQRGKGTTF
+556 
-568 TVKLPF
+568 
-574 LIDKSAGKAE
+574 
-584 KTTEEAE
+584 
-591 ASIKGVRIL
+591 
-600 LVEDNE
+600 
-606 LNMEISEFIVAEKGA
+606 
-621 VVTKAWN
+621 
-628 GKEAVETFANA
+628 
-639 PEGAF
+639 
-644 DVILMDVMMPVMD
+644 
-657 GCKAAKEIRA
+657 
-667 LPRKDAK
+667 
-674 TIPIIAM
+674 
-681 TANAFTDDKIRTREA
+681 
-696 GMNEHLSKPLAP
+696 
-708 DLVVKTIAKFLGKK
+708 

>member
-1 MLTDKASIEKGIRFW
+1 MLTDKASIKKGIRFL

-57 SSVTHYNEASES
+57 SSVTHYNEALES
-69 QALLR
+69 QSLLR
-74 LIESVRQVGTNLK
+74 LIESVRQVGINLK
-87 AEKETGRSTEEALL
+87 AEKEMGRSTEEALL

-112 ILILDEKGETTE
+112 ILLLDEKGETTE

-161 LPDGAY
+161 LSDGAY
-167 IDMAACG
+167 VDMAACG
-174 RMDKPG
+174 RPDKPG
-180 IIVVYQYTP
+180 IIVAYHYTP
-189 AQYARTYTLMIQ
+189 AEYARTYTLMIQ

-223 IASNNQALIG
+223 IASNDQALIG

-245 KVKENAGSRR
+245 KENAGSRR
-255 LVNISEEQAY
+255 LVNISEEAVY
-265 GIMLRQRDYYIYVYM
+265 GIMLRQRDHYIYVYL

-291 NLGIIFAL
+291 NLGIVFFL
-299 YLFTLSAFFM
+299 YLFILSAFFM

-320 EEKEKE
+320 EEKERE
-326 EAYRKSLLE
+326 ETYRKSLQE

-373 RYPDDLKKQVECRGK
+373 RYPDDLKKQDECREKIGK
-388 ISKAFQLL
+388 ASHLL

-450 SVTHWNLIGSSGH
+450 SVTHWNLIGSPGH

-556 SFTSQRGKGTTF
+556 SFTSQRGEGTAF

-574 LIDKSAGKAE
+574 LIDKAAGKAE
-584 KTTEEAE
+584 ETAEEAE

-628 GKEAVETFANA
+628 GKEAVETFAKA

-657 GCKAAKEIRA
+657 GCEAAKEIRA

-708 DLVVKTIAKFLGKK
+708 DLVVKTITKFLGKK

>member
-57 SSVTHYNEASES
+57 SGVTHYNEASES

-152 EKTYSQRLR
+152 EKTYSQRLC

-223 IASNNQALIG
+223 IASNDQALIG

-245 KVKENAGSRR
+245 KENAGSRH
-255 LVNISEEQAY
+255 LVNISEEYAY

-291 NLGIIFAL
+291 NLGIIFVL

-320 EEKEKE
+320 EEKERE
-326 EAYRKSLLE
+326 ETYRKSLQE
-335 EARRADAANVAKT
+335 EARRADAANIAKT

-373 RYPDDLKKQVECRGK
+373 RYPDDLKKQVECREK
-388 ISKAFQLL
+388 ISKASQLL

-419 SFHLQELLNEVL
+419 SFHLQELLNEVF

-450 SVTHWNLIGSSGH
+450 SVTHWNLIGSPGH

-499 FYTFICEDTGIGM
+499 FYTFICKDTGIGM

-528 ESVKTLYN
+528 ESVKTAYN

-556 SFTSQRGKGTTF
+556 SFTSQRGEGTAF

-574 LIDKSAGKAE
+574 LIDKTAGKAE

-628 GKEAVETFANA
+628 GKEAVETFAKA

-657 GCKAAKEIRA
+657 GCEAAKEIRA

-708 DLVVKTIAKFLGKK
+708 DLVVKTITKFLGKK

>member
-57 SSVTHYNEASES
+57 SGVTHYNEASES

-87 AEKETGRSTEEALL
+87 AEKEMGRSTEEALL

-152 EKTYSQRLR
+152 EKTYLQRLR

-223 IASNNQALIG
+223 IASNDQALIG
-233 EETKHLPVVQAL
+233 EKTKHLPVVQAL
-245 KVKENAGSRR
+245 KENAGSRH
-255 LVNISEEQAY
+255 LVNISEEYAY

-299 YLFTLSAFFM
+299 YLVILSAFFM

-320 EEKEKE
+320 EEKERE
-326 EAYRKSLLE
+326 ETYRKSLQE

-360 PINGIIGMLAVAE
+360 PINGIIGMLAVAK
-373 RYPDDLKKQVECRGK
+373 RYPDDLKKQDECREK
-388 ISKAFQLL
+388 ISKASQLL

-419 SFHLQELLNEVL
+419 PFHLQELLNEVL

-450 SVTHWNLIGSSGH
+450 SVTHWNLIGSPGH
-463 LKRLLMNIM
+463 LKRLMMNIM

-499 FYTFICEDTGIGM
+499 FYTFICKDTGIGM

-556 SFTSQRGKGTTF
+556 SFTSQRGEGTAF

-574 LIDKSAGKAE
+574 LIDKAAGKAE
-584 KTTEEAE
+584 ETAEEAE

-657 GCKAAKEIRA
+657 GCEAAKEIRA

-708 DLVVKTIAKFLGKK
+708 DLVVKTITKFLGKK

>member
-1 MLTDKASIEKGIRFW
+1 MLTDRASIEKGIRFW

-57 SSVTHYNEASES
+57 SGVTHYNEASES

-74 LIESVRQVGTNLK
+74 LIERVRQVGTNLK
-87 AEKETGRSTEEALL
+87 AEKEMGRSTEEALL

-112 ILILDEKGETTE
+112 ILLLDEKGETKE
-124 SFTKMPSAEEALA
+124 SVTKMPSAEEALA

-152 EKTYSQRLR
+152 EKIYSQRLR

-189 AQYARTYTLMIQ
+189 AEYARTYTLMIQ

-223 IASNNQALIG
+223 IASNDQALIG

-245 KVKENAGSRR
+245 KENAGSRH
-255 LVNISEEQAY
+255 LVNISEEAVY
-265 GIMLRQRDYYIYVYM
+265 GIMLRQRDRYIYVYL

-291 NLGIIFAL
+291 NLGIVFFL
-299 YLFTLSAFFM
+299 YLVILSAFFM

-320 EEKEKE
+320 EEKERE
-326 EAYRKSLLE
+326 ETYRKSLQE

-360 PINGIIGMLAVAE
+360 PINGIIGMLAVAK
-373 RYPDDLKKQVECRGK
+373 RYPDDLKKQDECREK
-388 ISKAFQLL
+388 ISKASQLL

-450 SVTHWNLIGSSGH
+450 SVTHWNLIGSPGH

-499 FYTFICEDTGIGM
+499 FYTFICKDTGIGM

-546 KLTETMGGSI
+546 KLAETMGGSI
-556 SFTSQRGKGTTF
+556 PFTSQKGEGTAF

-574 LIDKSAGKAE
+574 LIDKAAGKAE
-584 KTTEEAE
+584 ETAEEAE

-657 GCKAAKEIRA
+657 GCEAAKEIRA

-708 DLVVKTIAKFLGKK
+708 DLVVKTITKFLGKK

>member
-1 MLTDKASIEKGIRFW
+1 MLTDKASIKKGIRFW

-32 YFIDQEKKEAEARLY
+32 YFIDHEKKEAEARLY

-87 AEKETGRSTEEALL
+87 AEKEMGRSTEEALL

-112 ILILDEKGETTE
+112 ILILGEEGETRE
-124 SFTKMPSAEEALA
+124 SVTQTPSVEEALA
-137 GILSRDVVKDCARYP
+137 DILSRDVVKDCARYP

-174 RMDKPG
+174 RLDKPG

-207 NPLTDG
+207 NPMTDG
-213 TILVADDGQV
+213 TILVTNDGLV
-223 IASNNQALIG
+223 IASNDQALIG
-233 EETKHLPVVQAL
+233 KETKDLPVVQAL
-245 KVKENAGSRR
+245 KENAGSRQ
-255 LVNISEEQAY
+255 LVNVSEEQAY
-265 GIMLRQRDYYIYVYM
+265 GIMLRQYDHYIYVYL
-280 PDTKVFAALPQ
+280 PDTKVFAALQQ
-291 NLGIIFAL
+291 NLGITLAL
-299 YLFTLSAFFM
+299 YLFALSAVIM
-309 YRYRSQMLHQK
+309 YHYRSQMLHQK
-320 EEKEKE
+320 EEKERE
-326 EAYRKSLLE
+326 EIYRKSLQE
-335 EARRADAANVAKT
+335 EARRADAANIAKT

-360 PINGIIGMLAVAE
+360 PINGIIGMLAVAK
-373 RYPDDLKKQVECRGK
+373 RYPDDLKKQDECREK
-388 ISKAFQLL
+388 ISKASQLL

-431 TVIEKLAQERG
+431 TVIEKLAQERD
-442 IEVIKRDL
+442 IEVIRENF
-450 SVTHWNLIGSSGH
+450 SVTHWDVVGSPGH
-463 LKRLLMNIM
+463 VKRLMMNIL

-486 LSLREDESEDGRA
+486 LSLREEEGEEGRA
-499 FYTFICEDTGIGM
+499 VYTFTCEDTGIGM
-512 SEEYQKRIF
+512 SREYQKRIF

-528 ESVKTLYN
+528 ESVKTAYN

-556 SFTSQRGKGTTF
+556 SFTSEKGKGTTF
-568 TVKLPF
+568 TITLPF
-574 LIDKSAGKAE
+574 LIDKAAGRAE

-591 ASIKGVRIL
+591 ASIRGVRIL

-606 LNMEISEFIVAEKGA
+606 LNMEISEFIIAEKGA

-657 GCKAAKEIRA
+657 GCEATKEIRA

-674 TIPIIAM
+674 AIPIIAM
-681 TANAFTDDKIRTREA
+681 TANAFTEDKIRTREA

>member
-1 MLTDKASIEKGIRFW
+1 
-16 SVGILGGLLVM
+16 M

-32 YFIDQEKKEAEARLY
+32 YFIDQEKKEAEVRLY
-47 ETAEYVKVQS
+47 ETAEYVKAQS
-57 SSVTHYNEASES
+57 SSVTNYNEASES

-74 LIESVRQVGTNLK
+74 LIESVRQVGLNLK
-87 AEKETGRSTEEALL
+87 AEKETGRSTEDALL

-112 ILILDEKGETTE
+112 ILILDEKGEIKE
-124 SFTKMPSAEEALA
+124 SVNKMPSAEEALA
-137 GILSRDVVKDCARYP
+137 DILSRDVVKDCARYP
-152 EKTYSQRLR
+152 EKTYSQRIR

-180 IIVVYQYTP
+180 IIVVYQYTS
-189 AQYARTYTLMIQ
+189 AAYARTYTLMIQ

-207 NPLTDG
+207 NPLTEG
-213 TILVADDGQV
+213 TILVANDGQV
-223 IASNNQALIG
+223 IASNDQALIG
-233 EETKHLPVVQAL
+233 KETKHLPVVQAL
-245 KVKENAGSRR
+245 KENAGRR
-255 LVNISEEQAY
+255 QLVNISEEQVY
-265 GIMLRQRDYYIYVYM
+265 GIMLRQSDYYIYVYL
-280 PDTKVFAALPQ
+280 PDKKVFAALPQ
-291 NLGIIFAL
+291 NLGITLAL
-299 YLFTLSAFFM
+299 YLLTLFAFFM
-309 YRYRSQMLHQK
+309 YYYRSQMLHQK
-320 EEKEKE
+320 EEKERE
-326 EAYRKSLLE
+326 ETYRKSLQE

-373 RYPDDLKKQVECRGK
+373 RYPDDLNKQEECREK
-388 ISKAFQLL
+388 ISKASHLL

-410 SGEVVLEEK
+410 SGEVVLEES
-419 SFHLQELLNEVL
+419 SFNLKELANEVL
-431 TVIEKLAQERG
+431 TVIEKLAEERD
-442 IEVIKRDL
+442 IEVIRENF
-450 SVTHWNLIGSSGH
+450 SVTHWDVVGSPGH
-463 LKRLLMNIM
+463 VKRLMMNIL
-472 GNAVKYNKDHGKII
+472 GNAVKYNKDQGKII
-486 LSLREDESEDGRA
+486 LSLREEEGEEGRA
-499 FYTFICEDTGIGM
+499 VYTFTCEDTGIGM
-512 SEEYQKRIF
+512 SREYQKRIF

-528 ESVKTLYN
+528 ESVKTAYN

-556 SFTSQRGKGTTF
+556 SFTSEKGKGTTF
-568 TVKLPF
+568 TITLPF
-574 LIDKSAGKAE
+574 LIDKAAGRAE

-591 ASIKGVRIL
+591 ASIRGVRIL

-606 LNMEISEFIVAEKGA
+606 LNMEISEFIIAEKGA

-628 GKEAVETFANA
+628 GKEAVETFAKA

-657 GCKAAKEIRA
+657 GCEAAKEIRA

-674 TIPIIAM
+674 AIPIIAM
-681 TANAFTDDKIRTREA
+681 TANAFTEDKIRTREA

>member
-1 MLTDKASIEKGIRFW
+1 
-16 SVGILGGLLVM
+16 
-27 LGASL
+27 
-32 YFIDQEKKEAEARLY
+32 
-47 ETAEYVKVQS
+47 
-57 SSVTHYNEASES
+57 
-69 QALLR
+69 
-74 LIESVRQVGTNLK
+74 
-87 AEKETGRSTEEALL
+87 
-101 QQNIRGLWLSG
+101 
-112 ILILDEKGETTE
+112 
-124 SFTKMPSAEEALA
+124 
-137 GILSRDVVKDCARYP
+137 
-152 EKTYSQRLR
+152 
-161 LPDGAY
+161 
-167 IDMAACG
+167 MAACG

-180 IIVVYQYTP
+180 IIVAYNYTP
-189 AQYARTYTLMIQ
+189 AEYARTYTLMIQ

-223 IASNNQALIG
+223 IASNYQALIG

-245 KVKENAGSRR
+245 KENAGSRH
-255 LVNISEEQAY
+255 LVNISEEAVY
-265 GIMLRQRDYYIYVYM
+265 GIMLRQRDHYIYVYL

-291 NLGIIFAL
+291 NLGIGFFL

-326 EAYRKSLLE
+326 EAYRKSLQE
-335 EARRADAANVAKT
+335 EACRADAANVAKT

-360 PINGIIGMLAVAE
+360 PINGIIGMLAVAK
-373 RYPDDLKKQVECRGK
+373 RYPDDLKKQDECREKIGK
-388 ISKAFQLL
+388 ASHLL

-450 SVTHWNLIGSSGH
+450 SGTHWNLIGSPGH

-499 FYTFICEDTGIGM
+499 FYTFICKDTGIGM

-528 ESVKTLYN
+528 ESVKTAYN

-546 KLTETMGGSI
+546 KLAETMGGSI
-556 SFTSQRGKGTTF
+556 SFTSQRGEGTAF

-574 LIDKSAGKAE
+574 LIDKAAGKAE
-584 KTTEEAE
+584 ETAEEAE

-628 GKEAVETFANA
+628 GKEAVETFAKA

-657 GCKAAKEIRA
+657 GCEAAKEIRA

-708 DLVVKTIAKFLGKK
+708 NLVVKTITKFLGKK

>member
-32 YFIDQEKKEAEARLY
+32 YFIGQEKKEAEARLY

-87 AEKETGRSTEEALL
+87 AEKEMGRSTEEALL

-112 ILILDEKGETTE
+112 ILLLDEKGETTE
-124 SFTKMPSAEEALA
+124 SFTKAPFAEEALA

-161 LPDGAY
+161 LPDGGY

-201 SLLAGY
+201 SLLAWY

-223 IASNNQALIG
+223 IASNDKALIG
-233 EETKHLPVVQAL
+233 EKTKHLPVVQAL
-245 KVKENAGSRR
+245 KENAGSRH
-255 LVNISEEQAY
+255 LVNISEEYAY

-299 YLFTLSAFFM
+299 YLVILSAFFM

-320 EEKEKE
+320 EEKERE
-326 EAYRKSLLE
+326 ETYRKSLQE

-360 PINGIIGMLAVAE
+360 PINGIIGMLAVAK
-373 RYPDDLKKQVECRGK
+373 RYPDDLKKQDECREK
-388 ISKAFQLL
+388 ITKASQLL

-450 SVTHWNLIGSSGH
+450 SVTHWNLIGSPGH
-463 LKRLLMNIM
+463 LKRLMMNIM

-528 ESVKTLYN
+528 ESVKTAYT

-546 KLTETMGGSI
+546 KLAETMGGSI
-556 SFTSQRGKGTTF
+556 SFTSQKGEGTTF

-574 LIDKSAGKAE
+574 LIDKAAGRAE
-584 KTTEEAE
+584 KTTNEAE

-606 LNMEISEFIVAEKGA
+606 LNMEISDFIVTEKGA

-628 GKEAVETFANA
+628 GKEAVETFAKA

-657 GCKAAKEIRA
+657 GCEAAKEIRA

-708 DLVVKTIAKFLGKK
+708 DLVVKTITKFLGKK

>member
-32 YFIDQEKKEAEARLY
+32 YFIGQEKKEAEARLY

-87 AEKETGRSTEEALL
+87 VEKEMGRSTEEALL

-112 ILILDEKGETTE
+112 ILLLDEKGETTE
-124 SFTKMPSAEEALA
+124 SFTKAPFAEEALA

-161 LPDGAY
+161 LPDGGY

-189 AQYARTYTLMIQ
+189 AQYTRTYTLMIQ

-223 IASNNQALIG
+223 IASNDKALIG
-233 EETKHLPVVQAL
+233 EKTKHLPVVQAL
-245 KVKENAGSRR
+245 KENAGSRH
-255 LVNISEEQAY
+255 LVNISEEYAY

-299 YLFTLSAFFM
+299 YLVILSAFFM

-320 EEKEKE
+320 EEKERE
-326 EAYRKSLLE
+326 ETYRKSLQE

-360 PINGIIGMLAVAE
+360 PINGIIGMLAVAK
-373 RYPDDLKKQVECRGK
+373 RYPDDLKKQDECREK
-388 ISKAFQLL
+388 ITKASQLL

-450 SVTHWNLIGSSGH
+450 SVTHWNLIGSPGH
-463 LKRLLMNIM
+463 LKRLMMNIM

-528 ESVKTLYN
+528 ESVKTAYT

-546 KLTETMGGSI
+546 KLAETMGGSI
-556 SFTSQRGKGTTF
+556 SFTSQKGEGTTF

-574 LIDKSAGKAE
+574 LIDKAAGRAE
-584 KTTEEAE
+584 KTTNEAE

-606 LNMEISEFIVAEKGA
+606 LNMEISDFIVTEKGA

-628 GKEAVETFANA
+628 GKEAVETFAKA

-657 GCKAAKEIRA
+657 GCEAAKEIRA

-708 DLVVKTIAKFLGKK
+708 DLVVKTITKFLGKK

>member
-1 MLTDKASIEKGIRFW
+1 
-16 SVGILGGLLVM
+16 
-27 LGASL
+27 
-32 YFIDQEKKEAEARLY
+32 
-47 ETAEYVKVQS
+47 
-57 SSVTHYNEASES
+57 
-69 QALLR
+69 
-74 LIESVRQVGTNLK
+74 
-87 AEKETGRSTEEALL
+87 
-101 QQNIRGLWLSG
+101 
-112 ILILDEKGETTE
+112 
-124 SFTKMPSAEEALA
+124 
-137 GILSRDVVKDCARYP
+137 
-152 EKTYSQRLR
+152 
-161 LPDGAY
+161 
-167 IDMAACG
+167 
-174 RMDKPG
+174 
-180 IIVVYQYTP
+180 
-189 AQYARTYTLMIQ
+189 MIQ

-207 NPLTDG
+207 NPMTDG
-213 TILVADDGQV
+213 TILVADGGQV
-223 IASNNQALIG
+223 IASNDQALIG
-233 EETKHLPVVQAL
+233 KETKDLPVVQAL
-245 KVKENAGSRR
+245 KENAGSRQ
-255 LVNISEEQAY
+255 LVNISEEQVY
-265 GIMLRQRDYYIYVYM
+265 GIMVRQSDYYIYVYL

-291 NLGIIFAL
+291 NLGITLAL
-299 YLFTLSAFFM
+299 YLLTLFAFFM
-309 YRYRSQMLHQK
+309 YHYRSQMLHQK

-326 EAYRKSLLE
+326 EEYRKSLQE

-373 RYPDDLKKQVECRGK
+373 RYPDDLKKQDECREK
-388 ISKAFQLL
+388 ISKASQLL

-450 SVTHWNLIGSSGH
+450 SVTHWNLIGSPGH

-499 FYTFICEDTGIGM
+499 FYTFICKDTGIGM

-556 SFTSQRGKGTTF
+556 SFTSQRDEGTAF

-584 KTTEEAE
+584 ETTEEAE

-628 GKEAVETFANA
+628 GKEAVETFAKA

-657 GCKAAKEIRA
+657 GCEAAKEIRA

-708 DLVVKTIAKFLGKK
+708 DLVVKTITKFLGKK

>member
-1 MLTDKASIEKGIRFW
+1 M
-16 SVGILGGLLVM
+16 
-27 LGASL
+27 
-32 YFIDQEKKEAEARLY
+32 
-47 ETAEYVKVQS
+47 KVQS
-57 SSVTHYNEASES
+57 SSVTHYNEALES
-69 QALLR
+69 QSLLR

-124 SFTKMPSAEEALA
+124 SFTKMPSAEKALA

-161 LPDGAY
+161 LPDGAF

-189 AQYARTYTLMIQ
+189 AQYARTYTLVIQ

-223 IASNNQALIG
+223 IASNDQALIG

-245 KVKENAGSRR
+245 KESAGSQH
-255 LVNISEEQAY
+255 LVNISEEAVY

-280 PDTKVFAALPQ
+280 PDTQVFAALPQ

-360 PINGIIGMLAVAE
+360 PINGIIGMLVVAE
-373 RYPDDLKKQVECRGK
+373 RYPDDLKKQDECRGK
-388 ISKAFQLL
+388 ISKASQLL
-396 LELINEVLDMGKLE
+396 LELINEVLDIGKLE

-431 TVIEKLAQERG
+431 TVIEKLAQARD

-450 SVTHWNLIGSSGH
+450 SVTHWNLIGSPGH
-463 LKRLLMNIM
+463 LKRLLMNNIM
-472 GNAVKYNKDHGKII
+472 GNAVKYNKVHGKII

-499 FYTFICEDTGIGM
+499 FYTFVCKDTGIGM

-528 ESVKTLYN
+528 ESVKTAYN

-556 SFTSQRGKGTTF
+556 SFTSQRGEGTTF

-591 ASIKGVRIL
+591 ASIEGVRIL

-681 TANAFTDDKIRTREA
+681 TANAFTDEKIRTREA

-708 DLVVKTIAKFLGKK
+708 DLVVKTITKFLGKK

>member
-1 MLTDKASIEKGIRFW
+1 MLTDKASIAKDIRFW
-16 SVGILGGLLVM
+16 SMGLLGGLLVM

-32 YFIDQEKKEAEARLY
+32 YFIDQEKKEAEVRLY

-57 SSVTHYNEASES
+57 SIVTHYNEAAES
-69 QALLR
+69 QSLLR

-112 ILILDEKGETTE
+112 ILILGEEGETRE
-124 SFTKMPSAEEALA
+124 SVSQMPSAEEALA
-137 GILSRDVVKDCARYP
+137 DILSRDVVKDCARYP

-174 RMDKPG
+174 RLDKPG

-189 AQYARTYTLMIQ
+189 AAYARTYTLMIQ

-207 NPLTDG
+207 NPMTDG
-213 TILVADDGQV
+213 TILVTNDGLV
-223 IASNNQALIG
+223 IASNDKALIG
-233 EETKHLPVVQAL
+233 KETKDLPVVQAL
-245 KVKENAGSRR
+245 KENAGSRQ
-255 LVNISEEQAY
+255 LVNVSEEQAY
-265 GIMLRQRDYYIYVYM
+265 GIMLRQYDHYIYVYL

-291 NLGIIFAL
+291 NLGITLAL
-299 YLFTLSAFFM
+299 YLFTLAAVFM
-309 YRYRSQMLHQK
+309 YHYRSQMLHQK
-320 EEKEKE
+320 EEKERE
-326 EAYRKSLLE
+326 EIYRKSLQE
-335 EARRADAANVAKT
+335 EARRADAANIAKT

-373 RYPDDLKKQVECRGK
+373 RYPDDLKKQVECREK
-388 ISKAFQLL
+388 ISKASQLL

-450 SVTHWNLIGSSGH
+450 SVTHWNLIGSPGH

-499 FYTFICEDTGIGM
+499 FYTFICEDTGSGM

-556 SFTSQRGKGTTF
+556 SFTSQRGEGTAF

-574 LIDKSAGKAE
+574 LIDKAAGKAE

-628 GKEAVETFANA
+628 GKEAVETFAKA

-674 TIPIIAM
+674 AIPIIAM
-681 TANAFTDDKIRTREA
+681 TANAFTEDKIRTREA

-708 DLVVKTIAKFLGKK
+708 DLVVKTITKFLGKK